1 VKAFVTDDQ
10 LLHDP
15 QQFMRLGRIATDLP
29 SRAHALR
36 KGAGAPVGALTRR
49 KVVR

>member
-1 VKAFVTDDQ
+1 MKAFFTDDQ

-15 QQFMRLGRIATDLP
+15 QQFMRLGRIAPTDLP

-36 KGAGAPVGALTRR
+36 KGAGAPVAR
-49 KVVR
+49 